1 MPLVFTQ
8 NEISVAEIDYADVLG
23 EIYEYPARYRTLIQ
37 PGEAFVY
44 YRGRRRSDGSSQTP
58 SYLGCGIVGSIT
70 EFGDRFRCTIDN
82 YQPFKRPVPFK
93 SGDFYREPEANN
105 RTAVGFYYQ
114 VGVRPIDQRSFEEI
128 CEVGLGHPITKVAAP
143 RGRRTRRVEA
153 PRTPGPR
160 NDSADAIH
168 DLAMTLASAQVKK
181 EWPGATLFRAP
192 SGQPFSFAVRL
203 PTGKTHHIAVKA
215 TAESRPL
222 VRLTDDDIS
231 FATTHA
237 AVYSMWVF
245 YDVDVERGTANLLS
259 HDGGITAKD
268 FDLEAAL
275 HGGELQGRKAG
286 KKVGTIRD

>member
-23 EIYEYPARYRTLIQ
+23 EVYEYPARYRTLVQ

-58 SYLGCGIVGSIT
+58 SYLGCGIVGNIT
-70 EFGDRFRCTIDN
+70 EFGDRFRCSIED
-82 YQPFKRPVPFK
+82 YRPFKRPVPFK

-105 RTAVGFYYQ
+105 RTAIGFYYQ

-128 CEVGLGHPITKVAAP
+128 CEVGLGHPVKKIAAP
-143 RGRRTRRVEA
+143 RRGRTRSAEA
-153 PRTPGPR
+153 PRTTRPR
-160 NDSADAIH
+160 NDSAVH
-168 DLAMTLASAQVKK
+168 NLAMALASAQVKK

-192 SGQPFSFAVRL
+192 FGLPFSFAVRL
-203 PTGKTHHIAVKA
+203 PSGKTHHIAVKA

-222 VRLTDDDIS
+222 VRLTEDDIS
-231 FATTHA
+231 FSTTHA
-237 AVYSMWVF
+237 ADYSMWVF

-259 HDGGITAKD
+259 HDGGIPAKE
-268 FDLEAAL
+268 FDLDAAL
-275 HGGELQGRKAG
+275 HSGEWHGRKAG
-286 KKVGTIRD
+286 KKVGPIRD